1 MHRLPCLIDVFKK
14 RLTPVGVR
22 AAEIGALL
30 TVPLIPQTRCASQVM
45 NGAVNRAGVMAGV
58 EGARS
63 SVDRRGESLDVVACV
78 VSQLVVRD
86 LGGEGFG
93 WFVEVVVVVV
103 VVGWVVGVSRVGGL
117 KLGLQEEL
125 VVIVVVVVVVGG
137 HVVSALL

>member
-1 MHRLPCLIDVFKK
+1 M
-14 RLTPVGVR
+14 TPVDVR
-22 AAEIGALL
+22 AAEVGALL
-30 TVPLIPQTRCASQVM
+30 TVPPIPQTRCASQVM

-93 WFVEVVVVVV
+93 WFLEVVAVVVVH
-103 VVGWVVGVSRVGGL
+103 GWVEGPQRIGGL
-117 KLGLQEEL
+117 QPSLQEEL
-125 VVIVVVVVVVGG
+125 VVIIERTSYGPP
-137 HVVSALL
+137 